1 MFSLRIVLCVG
12 LMMLLCSCVSAPSM
26 LPTPSQDLMS
36 PPCKASD
43 AGNDSDEDLQS
54 DIETAQCLRQ
64 LRLDK
69 YRWQAYYRAV
79 SK

>member
-1 MFSLRIVLCVG
+1 
-12 LMMLLCSCVSAPSM
+12 MMLCSCANVPST
-26 LPTPSQDLMS
+26 LPMPSPDLMTA
-36 PPCKASD
+36 PCKASD
-43 AGNDSDEDLQS
+43 AGKDSDEDLQA

-79 SK
+79 SQ

>member
-1 MFSLRIVLCVG
+1 
-12 LMMLLCSCVSAPSM
+12 MMLCSCASELST
-26 LPTPSQDLMS
+26 LPTPSPDLMN

-43 AGNDSDEDLQS
+43 AGKDTDEDLQA

-69 YRWQAYYRAV
+69 YRWQAYYRAI
-79 SK
+79 SQ

>member
-1 MFSLRIVLCVG
+1 MFSLRIELCVG

-26 LPTPSQDLMS
+26 LPTPSPDLMS

-54 DIETAQCLRQ
+54 DVETAQCLRQ

>member
-1 MFSLRIVLCVG
+1 
-12 LMMLLCSCVSAPSM
+12 VSAPSM
-26 LPTPSQDLMS
+26 LPTPSPDLMS

-54 DIETAQCLRQ
+54 DVETAQCLRQ